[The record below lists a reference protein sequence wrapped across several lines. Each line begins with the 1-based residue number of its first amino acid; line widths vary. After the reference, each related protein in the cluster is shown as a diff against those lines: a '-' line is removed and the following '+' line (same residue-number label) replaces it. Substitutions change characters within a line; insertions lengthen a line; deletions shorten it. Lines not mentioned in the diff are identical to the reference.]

1 MTVNSHAFLKKK
13 RKAFKFMSEILL
25 VSRPHALLSWLSQ
38 ALPLSEQCDN
48 QGNVDYT
55 SDQIGARQW
64 G

>member
-1 MTVNSHAFLKKK
+1 
-13 RKAFKFMSEILL
+13 MSEILL

-38 ALPLSEQCDN
+38 ALPLSKQCDN
-48 QGNVDYT
+48 LGNVDYT